1 MKKIKY
7 ILLTVFV
14 ISAYSCSED
23 LLDQKPV
30 NAVPIESGQNP
41 IQDEASMKNTL
52 IGMYTE
58 LAHPEAF
65 SSHIPNFGN
74 IASDDFFI
82 SAFNSGWF
90 LTFHN
95 MNWSASNSDTGFIYN
110 KLYDVIAQANFVINS
125 TITETDRVKSLK
137 AQAYT
142 ARGLAYFYLAQGWGE
157 NPTSGTNQQY
167 GVAMYTG
174 EFDPLALYPRS
185 TVEDNYKQIFSDLKA
200 GIVPENEVV
209 ENKTFLSS
217 TAARI
222 LLAKAY
228 LTYGDYPNA
237 ILYANEAITEAPGA
251 YYHLLDSSQIE
262 NYFYSNQSSLSEDQ
276 PETVFE
282 LANSALQNPGFNK
295 TMGVLYD
302 YLESGSNLNVRRS
315 VLLRSNVYDSYGV
328 NDTRRNL
335 FVKDDR
341 EIDNPNPG
349 YFINKYRNVI
359 DGAAFS
365 GNIKLLRLT
374 EALFIKWEAMAKSGQ
389 GATALTEVNAFVT
402 ERGGTTYSGD
412 ALTAVLEEKRK
423 EFVGEGQRFY
433 DLKRNNLSIVK
444 STNCNS
450 NCDVPSTDKLFVL
463 PIPSYSL
470 NINPNIEQ
478 YPGWGN

>member
-30 NAVPIESGQNP
+30 NAIPIESGQNP
-41 IQDEASMKNTL
+41 ILDEASMGNTL

-58 LAHPEAF
+58 LAHAEAF

-82 SAFNSGWF
+82 STVNSGWF
-90 LTFHN
+90 LTFQH
-95 MNWSASNSDTGFIYN
+95 MNWSAPSADTGLMYN

-125 TITETDRVKSLK
+125 TITETARVKSLK

-157 NPTSGTNQQY
+157 NPTSGANQEY
-167 GVAMYTG
+167 GIAVYNG
-174 EFDPLALYPRS
+174 EFDPFGKYSRS
-185 TVEDNYKQIFSDLKA
+185 TVEDSYKQIFSDLEA

-209 ENKTFLSS
+209 ENKSFLSS

-237 ILYANEAITEAPGA
+237 ILYANEAITEAPGT
-251 YYHLLDSSQIE
+251 YRLLESSQIE
-262 NYFYSNQSSLSEDQ
+262 NYFYSDQSSLSEDQ

-282 LANSALQNPGFNK
+282 LANNVLQNPGFNK
-295 TMGVLYD
+295 PMGVLYD
-302 YLESGSNLNVRRS
+302 YLDFGSDLNVRRA
-315 VLLRSNVYDSYGV
+315 VLLRSNVYDSYGA

-341 EIDNPNPG
+341 EVDNPNPG
-349 YFINKYRNVI
+349 YFINKYRKVI
-359 DGAAFS
+359 DKQTFT

-389 GATALTEVNAFVT
+389 GATVLTEVNAFAT

-444 STNCNS
+444 STNCIL